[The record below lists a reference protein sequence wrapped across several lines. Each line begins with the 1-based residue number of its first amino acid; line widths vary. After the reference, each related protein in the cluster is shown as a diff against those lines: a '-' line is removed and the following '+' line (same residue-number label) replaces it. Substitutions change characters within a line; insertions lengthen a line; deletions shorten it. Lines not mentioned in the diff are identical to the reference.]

1 MKSVLWM
8 RACNHESG
16 QETPRVKPFVY
27 NYNGL
32 PCYEQSLC
40 QALNADSGRV
50 EIRQFPDGETYL
62 RVLDTQVPAT
72 AIVLADLHAPDA
84 KFLPLAFLA
93 ECLRELGAKTII
105 LVTPY
110 LPYMRQDIRFHPGE
124 GITSRYFAKLVS
136 GLFDGLVTLDPHLHR
151 YHSLDEIYGIPSR
164 VAHADDL
171 VAEWIATH
179 VPAPVI
185 VGPDEESEQWAGETA
200 MRVGCPAMV
209 LRKTRLGDRE
219 VQIDIPDLEQHRGR
233 TPVLVDDIIATG
245 HTMLETAQHLLDAGM
260 PPPVCVG
267 IHGIFADQAFNEL
280 QQGPIGRIVTG
291 NSIPHATNGIAL
303 EAVVAAAAA
312 DLLEALRE
320 RG

>member
-1 MKSVLWM
+1 MPWSSYRSIPMKSVLWM

-50 EIRQFPDGETYL
+50 EIRQFPDGETYV

-124 GITSRYFAKLVS
+124 GIPRATLPSWFPVCSTGWSPWIRIYTVITASTKSMAFHRGWLMPMTWWLNGLPPMCPRLSSS
-136 GLFDGLVTLDPHLHR
+136 GLTK
-151 YHSLDEIYGIPSR
+151 R
-164 VAHADDL
+164 VSS
-171 VAEWIATH
+171 
-179 VPAPVI
+179 
-185 VGPDEESEQWAGETA
+185 G
-200 MRVGCPAMV
+200 
-209 LRKTRLGDRE
+209 RE
-219 VQIDIPDLEQHRGR
+219 K
-233 TPVLVDDIIATG
+233 
-245 HTMLETAQHLLDAGM
+245 
-260 PPPVCVG
+260 PPCG
-267 IHGIFADQAFNEL
+267 
-280 QQGPIGRIVTG
+280 
-291 NSIPHATNGIAL
+291 
-303 EAVVAAAAA
+303 
-312 DLLEALRE
+312 
-320 RG
+320 